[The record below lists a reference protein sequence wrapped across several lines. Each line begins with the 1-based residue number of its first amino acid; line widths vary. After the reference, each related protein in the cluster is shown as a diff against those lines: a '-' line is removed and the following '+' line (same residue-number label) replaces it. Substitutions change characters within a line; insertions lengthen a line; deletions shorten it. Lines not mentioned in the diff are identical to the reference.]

1 MLVDP
6 EQHKYFKRLLA
17 LSGCKTEF
25 LDTEDALEL
34 VAAHEQVDVV
44 MAAIVGAAGLSSG
57 LAAVSAGK
65 CLLLANKESLIM
77 SGKLFMDTAKR
88 NNADIIPIDS
98 EHNAIFQCL
107 AETRSGLSSI
117 DGRFVDKL
125 VLTASGGP
133 FLNTPKKA
141 LAKVTPEQAC
151 AHPKWSMGQKISV
164 DSASLMNKG
173 LELIEASF
181 LFDLPGTAIDIVVH
195 PQSIV
200 HSMVYY
206 RDGSVLAQLANPD
219 MRVPIAYGL
228 AFPGRMASGA
238 KVLDLTR
245 QPALEFSEPDVDRF
259 PCISLGRAAL
269 QAGGRRSEA
278 LLNFI
283 ADLQLE
289 DAPLSS
295 CLETDP
301 AVADLLATADLV
313 VNTTPVG
320 MALHGDASAMPL
332 GSDLWDRLAKQAT
345 LYDLIYTPRPTAWL
359 RWGQGRGHRC
369 IDGLEMLVQQG
380 AASLR
385 LWSGVNDV
393 PVDSMRHAA
402 ETALSH

>member
-1 MLVDP
+1 MTGKRQLTVLGSTGSIGRSTLDVVSRCDNISIFALSAYRNSELLLSQCLQHEPKYAVLVDL
-6 EQHKYFKRLLA
+6 EQHQHFKRLLA
-17 LSGCKTEF
+17 GSGCKTEF
-25 LDTEDALEL
+25 LDIEDALEFI
-34 VAAHEQVDVV
+34 AAHEQVDVV

-77 SGKLFMDTAKR
+77 SGNLFIDAAKR
-88 NNADIIPIDS
+88 NNADILPIDS

-107 AETRSGLSSI
+107 AETRSGLSST

-151 AHPKWSMGQKISV
+151 AHPMWSMGRKISV

-245 QPALEFSEPDVDRF
+245 QPALEFSEPDMDRF

-269 QAGGRRSEA
+269 EAGGTA
-278 LLNFI
+278 
-283 ADLQLE
+283 
-289 DAPLSS
+289 
-295 CLETDP
+295 P
-301 AVADLLATADLV
+301 AVLNAANEIAVAAFLSNRIGFQQIPVIIEAVLSK
-313 VNTTPVG
+313 TPCE
-320 MALHGDASAMPL
+320 P
-332 GSDLWDRLAKQAT
+332 
-345 LYDLIYTPRPTAWL
+345 
-359 RWGQGRGHRC
+359 
-369 IDGLEMLVQQG
+369 
-380 AASLR
+380 AASLDIIR
-385 LWSGVNDV
+385 GA
-393 PVDSMRHAA
+393 DSAA
-402 ETALSH
+402 RIAAKKLI

>member
-1 MLVDP
+1 MTGKRQLTVLGSTGSIGRSTLDVVSRCDNISIFALSAYRNSELLLSQCLQHEPKYAVLVDP

-17 LSGCKTEF
+17 VSGCKTEF

-107 AETRSGLSSI
+107 AETRSGLSST

-141 LAKVTPEQAC
+141 LARVTPEQAC

-219 MRVPIAYGL
+219 MRVP
-228 AFPGRMASGA
+228 
-238 KVLDLTR
+238 
-245 QPALEFSEPDVDRF
+245 
-259 PCISLGRAAL
+259 
-269 QAGGRRSEA
+269 
-278 LLNFI
+278 
-283 ADLQLE
+283 
-289 DAPLSS
+289 
-295 CLETDP
+295 
-301 AVADLLATADLV
+301 
-313 VNTTPVG
+313 
-320 MALHGDASAMPL
+320 
-332 GSDLWDRLAKQAT
+332 
-345 LYDLIYTPRPTAWL
+345 
-359 RWGQGRGHRC
+359 
-369 IDGLEMLVQQG
+369 
-380 AASLR
+380 
-385 LWSGVNDV
+385 
-393 PVDSMRHAA
+393 
-402 ETALSH
+402 

>member
-1 MLVDP
+1 MLGSTGSVGRSTLDVVSRCDNISIFALSAFRNSELLLSQCLQHEP
-6 EQHKYFKRLLA
+6 KYAVLGDLEQHKRFKRLLA
-17 LSGCKTEF
+17 VSSCKTEF
-25 LDTEDALEL
+25 LDTEDALEFIA
-34 VAAHEQVDVV
+34 VHEQVDMV

-77 SGKLFMDTAKR
+77 SGKLFIDAAKR

-107 AETRSGLSSI
+107 AETRSRLPSS

-151 AHPKWSMGQKISV
+151 AHPKWSMGRKISV

-181 LFDLPGTAIDIVVH
+181 LFDLPGDAIDIVVH

-269 QAGGRRSEA
+269 EAGGTA
-278 LLNFI
+278 
-283 ADLQLE
+283 
-289 DAPLSS
+289 
-295 CLETDP
+295 P
-301 AVADLLATADLV
+301 AVLNAANEIAVAAFLSHRIGFQQIPAIIEAVLSK
-313 VNTTPVG
+313 TPCE
-320 MALHGDASAMPL
+320 P
-332 GSDLWDRLAKQAT
+332 
-345 LYDLIYTPRPTAWL
+345 
-359 RWGQGRGHRC
+359 
-369 IDGLEMLVQQG
+369 
-380 AASLR
+380 AASLDIIR
-385 LWSGVNDV
+385 GA
-393 PVDSMRHAA
+393 DSAA
-402 ETALSH
+402 RIEAKKLI

>member
-1 MLVDP
+1 MTGKRQLTVLGSTGSIGRSTLDVVSRCDNISIFALSAYRNSELLLSQCLQHEPKYAVLVDL
-6 EQHKYFKRLLA
+6 EQHQHFKRLLA
-17 LSGCKTEF
+17 ESGCKTEF
-25 LDTEDALEL
+25 LDIEDALEFI
-34 VAAHEQVDVV
+34 AAHEQVDVV

-77 SGKLFMDTAKR
+77 SGKLFIDAAKR
-88 NNADIIPIDS
+88 NNADILPIDS

-107 AETRSGLSSI
+107 AETRSGLSST

-151 AHPKWSMGQKISV
+151 AHPKWSMGRKISV

-245 QPALEFSEPDVDRF
+245 QPALEFSEPDMDRF

-269 QAGGRRSEA
+269 EAGGTA
-278 LLNFI
+278 
-283 ADLQLE
+283 
-289 DAPLSS
+289 
-295 CLETDP
+295 P
-301 AVADLLATADLV
+301 AVLNAANEIAVAAFLSNRIGFQQIPVIIEAVLSK
-313 VNTTPVG
+313 TPCE
-320 MALHGDASAMPL
+320 P
-332 GSDLWDRLAKQAT
+332 
-345 LYDLIYTPRPTAWL
+345 
-359 RWGQGRGHRC
+359 
-369 IDGLEMLVQQG
+369 
-380 AASLR
+380 AASLDMIR
-385 LWSGVNDV
+385 GA
-393 PVDSMRHAA
+393 DSAA
-402 ETALSH
+402 RIAAKKLI

>member
-1 MLVDP
+1 MTGKRQLTVLGSTGSIGRSTLDVVSRCDNISIFALSAYRNSELLLSQCLQHEPKYAVLVDP
-6 EQHKYFKRLLA
+6 KQRKYFKRLLA
-17 LSGCKTEF
+17 VSGCKTEF
-25 LDTEDALEL
+25 LDTEDALEF

-107 AETRSGLSSI
+107 AETRSGLSST

-133 FLNTPKKA
+133 FLNMPKKA

-245 QPALEFSEPDVDRF
+245 QPALEFSKPDEDRF

-269 QAGGRRSEA
+269 EAGGTA
-278 LLNFI
+278 
-283 ADLQLE
+283 
-289 DAPLSS
+289 
-295 CLETDP
+295 P
-301 AVADLLATADLV
+301 AVLNAAHEIAVAAFLSNRIGFQQIPAIIEAVLSK
-313 VNTTPVG
+313 TPCE
-320 MALHGDASAMPL
+320 P
-332 GSDLWDRLAKQAT
+332 
-345 LYDLIYTPRPTAWL
+345 
-359 RWGQGRGHRC
+359 
-369 IDGLEMLVQQG
+369 
-380 AASLR
+380 AASLDIIR
-385 LWSGVNDV
+385 GA
-393 PVDSMRHAA
+393 DSAA
-402 ETALSH
+402 RIEAKKLI

>member
-1 MLVDP
+1 MTGKRQLTVLGSTGSVGRSTLDVVSRCDNISIFALSAYRNSELLLSQCLQHEPKYAVLVDL
-6 EQHKYFKRLLA
+6 EQHQHFKRMLA
-17 LSGCKTEF
+17 GSGCKTEF
-25 LDTEDALEL
+25 LDIEDALEFI
-34 VAAHEQVDVV
+34 AAHEQVDVV

-77 SGKLFMDTAKR
+77 SGKLFIDAAKR
-88 NNADIIPIDS
+88 NNADILPIDS

-107 AETRSGLSSI
+107 AETRSGLSST
-117 DGRFVDKL
+117 DGRVVDKL

-151 AHPKWSMGQKISV
+151 AHPKWSMGRKISV

-245 QPALEFSEPDVDRF
+245 QPALEFSEPDVERF
-259 PCISLGRAAL
+259 PCISLGRTAL
-269 QAGGRRSEA
+269 QAGGTA
-278 LLNFI
+278 
-283 ADLQLE
+283 
-289 DAPLSS
+289 
-295 CLETDP
+295 P
-301 AVADLLATADLV
+301 AVLNAANEIAVAAFLSNRIGFQQIPAIIEAVLSK
-313 VNTTPVG
+313 TPCE
-320 MALHGDASAMPL
+320 P
-332 GSDLWDRLAKQAT
+332 
-345 LYDLIYTPRPTAWL
+345 
-359 RWGQGRGHRC
+359 
-369 IDGLEMLVQQG
+369 
-380 AASLR
+380 AASLDIIR
-385 LWSGVNDV
+385 SA
-393 PVDSMRHAA
+393 DSAA
-402 ETALSH
+402 RIEAKKLI

>member
-1 MLVDP
+1 MTGKRHLTVLGSTGSIGRSTLDVVSRCDNISIFALSAYRNSELLLSQCLQHEPKYAVLVDP
-6 EQHKYFKRLLA
+6 EQHKYFKRELA
-17 LSGCKTEF
+17 GSGCKTEF

-107 AETRSGLSSI
+107 AETRSGLSPT

-269 QAGGRRSEA
+269 QAGGTA
-278 LLNFI
+278 
-283 ADLQLE
+283 
-289 DAPLSS
+289 
-295 CLETDP
+295 P
-301 AVADLLATADLV
+301 AVLNAANEIAVAAFLSNRIEFQQIPAIIEAVLSK
-313 VNTTPVG
+313 TPCE
-320 MALHGDASAMPL
+320 S
-332 GSDLWDRLAKQAT
+332 
-345 LYDLIYTPRPTAWL
+345 
-359 RWGQGRGHRC
+359 
-369 IDGLEMLVQQG
+369 
-380 AASLR
+380 AASLDIIR
-385 LWSGVNDV
+385 GA
-393 PVDSMRHAA
+393 DSAA
-402 ETALSH
+402 RIEAKKLI

>member
-1 MLVDP
+1 MTGKRQLTVLGSTGSIGRSTLDVVSRCDNISIFALSAYRNSELLLSQCLQHEPKYAVLVDP

-44 MAAIVGAAGLSSG
+44 MAAIVGAAGLASG

-65 CLLLANKESLIM
+65 RLLLANKESLIM
-77 SGKLFMDTAKR
+77 SGKLFIEAAKQ
-88 NNADIIPIDS
+88 NHADIIPIDS
-98 EHNAIFQCL
+98 EHNYIYQCL
-107 AETRSGLSSI
+107 SETRSGLSVP
-117 DGRFVDKL
+117 DWRFVDKL

-133 FLNTPKKA
+133 FLNTPKEA
-141 LAKVTPEQAC
+141 LAKVTPQQAC

-164 DSASLMNKG
+164 DSATLMNKG

-181 LFDLPGTAIDIVVH
+181 LFNLPGTAIDIVVH

-228 AFPGRMASGA
+228 AFPDRMASGA

-269 QAGGRRSEA
+269 QAGGTA
-278 LLNFI
+278 
-283 ADLQLE
+283 
-289 DAPLSS
+289 
-295 CLETDP
+295 P
-301 AVADLLATADLV
+301 AVLNAANEIAVAAFLSNRIEFQQIPAIIEAVLSK
-313 VNTTPVG
+313 TPCE
-320 MALHGDASAMPL
+320 S
-332 GSDLWDRLAKQAT
+332 
-345 LYDLIYTPRPTAWL
+345 
-359 RWGQGRGHRC
+359 
-369 IDGLEMLVQQG
+369 
-380 AASLR
+380 AASLDIIR
-385 LWSGVNDV
+385 GAD
-393 PVDSMRHAA
+393 AA
-402 ETALSH
+402 ARIEAKKLL

>member
-1 MLVDP
+1 MTGKRQLTLLGSTGSIGRSTLDVVSRCDNISIFALSAYRNSELLLSQCLQHEPKYAVLVDP

-17 LSGCKTEF
+17 VSGCKTEF

-34 VAAHEQVDVV
+34 VAAHEQVDMV

-107 AETRSGLSSI
+107 AETRSGLSST

-133 FLNTPKKA
+133 FLNTPKRA

-269 QAGGRRSEA
+269 QAGGTA
-278 LLNFI
+278 
-283 ADLQLE
+283 
-289 DAPLSS
+289 
-295 CLETDP
+295 P
-301 AVADLLATADLV
+301 AVLNAANEIAVAAFLSNRIEFQQIPAIIEAVLSK
-313 VNTTPVG
+313 TPCE
-320 MALHGDASAMPL
+320 S
-332 GSDLWDRLAKQAT
+332 
-345 LYDLIYTPRPTAWL
+345 
-359 RWGQGRGHRC
+359 
-369 IDGLEMLVQQG
+369 
-380 AASLR
+380 AASLDIIR
-385 LWSGVNDV
+385 GA
-393 PVDSMRHAA
+393 DSAA
-402 ETALSH
+402 RIEAKKLI

>member
-1 MLVDP
+1 MTGYRQLTVLGSTGSIGRSTLDVVSRCDNISVFALSAYRNSEMLLSQCLQYEPRYAVLVDP
-6 EQHKYFKRLLA
+6 EQHQHFKRLLA
-17 LSGCKTEF
+17 ESGCKTEF

-34 VAAHEQVDVV
+34 IAAHEQVDVV
-44 MAAIVGAAGLSSG
+44 MAAIVGAAGLASG

-65 CLLLANKESLIM
+65 RLLLANKESLIM
-77 SGKLFMDTAKR
+77 SGKLFIDAAKQ

-107 AETRSGLSSI
+107 AETRSGLSVT

-133 FLNTPKKA
+133 FLNTPKEA

-164 DSASLMNKG
+164 DSATLMNKG

-228 AFPGRMASGA
+228 AFPDRMASGA
-238 KVLDLTR
+238 EVLDLTR
-245 QPALEFSEPDVDRF
+245 QPALEFSKPDVDRF

-269 QAGGRRSEA
+269 EAGGTA
-278 LLNFI
+278 
-283 ADLQLE
+283 
-289 DAPLSS
+289 
-295 CLETDP
+295 P
-301 AVADLLATADLV
+301 AVLNAANEIAVAAFLSNRLGFQQIPAIIEAVLSK
-313 VNTTPVG
+313 TPCEPAVS
-320 MALHGDASAMPL
+320 LD
-332 GSDLWDRLAKQAT
+332 
-345 LYDLIYTPRPTAWL
+345 I
-359 RWGQGRGHRC
+359 
-369 IDGLEMLVQQG
+369 IQG
-380 AASLR
+380 A
-385 LWSGVNDV
+385 
-393 PVDSMRHAA
+393 DSAA
-402 ETALSH
+402 RIAAKDMI

>member
-1 MLVDP
+1 MTGKRQLTVLGSTGSIGRSTLDVVLRSDNISIFALSAYRNSELLLSQCLQHEPKYAVLVDL
-6 EQHKYFKRLLA
+6 EQHKDFKRLLSV
-17 LSGCKTEF
+17 SGCKTEF
-25 LDTEDALEL
+25 LDTEDALEF
-34 VAAHEQVDVV
+34 VAGHEQVDVV

-77 SGKLFMDTAKR
+77 SGKLFMDAAKR

-107 AETRSGLSSI
+107 AETRSGLSSTE
-117 DGRFVDKL
+117 GRFVDKL

-151 AHPKWSMGQKISV
+151 AHPMWSMGRKISV

-181 LFDLPGTAIDIVVH
+181 LFDLPGTAIDFVVH

-245 QPALEFSEPDVDRF
+245 QPALEFSEPDEDRF

-269 QAGGRRSEA
+269 EAGGTA
-278 LLNFI
+278 
-283 ADLQLE
+283 
-289 DAPLSS
+289 
-295 CLETDP
+295 P
-301 AVADLLATADLV
+301 AVLNAANEIAVAAFLSNRIGFQQIPAIIEAVLSK
-313 VNTTPVG
+313 TPCE
-320 MALHGDASAMPL
+320 P
-332 GSDLWDRLAKQAT
+332 
-345 LYDLIYTPRPTAWL
+345 
-359 RWGQGRGHRC
+359 
-369 IDGLEMLVQQG
+369 
-380 AASLR
+380 AASLDIIR
-385 LWSGVNDV
+385 GA
-393 PVDSMRHAA
+393 DSAA
-402 ETALSH
+402 RKEAKKLI

>member
-1 MLVDP
+1 MTGKRQLTVLGSTGSIGRSTLDVVSRCDNISIFALSAYRNSELLLSQCLQHEPKYAVLVDL
-6 EQHKYFKRLLA
+6 EQHQHFKRLLA
-17 LSGCKTEF
+17 GSGCKTEF
-25 LDTEDALEL
+25 LDIEDALEFI
-34 VAAHEQVDVV
+34 AAHEQVDVV

-77 SGKLFMDTAKR
+77 SGKLFIDAAKR
-88 NNADIIPIDS
+88 NNADILPIDS

-107 AETRSGLSSI
+107 AETRSGLSST

-151 AHPKWSMGQKISV
+151 AHPKWSMGRKISV

-245 QPALEFSEPDVDRF
+245 QPALEFSEPDMDRF

-269 QAGGRRSEA
+269 EAGGTA
-278 LLNFI
+278 
-283 ADLQLE
+283 
-289 DAPLSS
+289 
-295 CLETDP
+295 P
-301 AVADLLATADLV
+301 AVLNAANEIAVAAFLSNRIGFQQIPVIIEAVLSK
-313 VNTTPVG
+313 TPCE
-320 MALHGDASAMPL
+320 P
-332 GSDLWDRLAKQAT
+332 
-345 LYDLIYTPRPTAWL
+345 
-359 RWGQGRGHRC
+359 
-369 IDGLEMLVQQG
+369 
-380 AASLR
+380 AASLDIIR
-385 LWSGVNDV
+385 GA
-393 PVDSMRHAA
+393 DSAA
-402 ETALSH
+402 RIAAKKLI

>member
-1 MLVDP
+1 MNGKRQLTVLGSTGSIGRSTLDVVSRCDNISIFALSAYRNSELLLSQCLQHEPKYAVLVDP

-17 LSGCKTEF
+17 VSGCETEF
-25 LDTEDALEL
+25 LDTEDALEQ
-34 VAAHEQVDVV
+34 VAAHEQVDIV

-107 AETRSGLSSI
+107 AETRSGLSST

-151 AHPKWSMGQKISV
+151 AHPKWSMGRKISV

-195 PQSIV
+195 
-200 HSMVYY
+200 
-206 RDGSVLAQLANPD
+206 
-219 MRVPIAYGL
+219 
-228 AFPGRMASGA
+228 
-238 KVLDLTR
+238 
-245 QPALEFSEPDVDRF
+245 
-259 PCISLGRAAL
+259 
-269 QAGGRRSEA
+269 
-278 LLNFI
+278 
-283 ADLQLE
+283 
-289 DAPLSS
+289 
-295 CLETDP
+295 
-301 AVADLLATADLV
+301 
-313 VNTTPVG
+313 
-320 MALHGDASAMPL
+320 
-332 GSDLWDRLAKQAT
+332 
-345 LYDLIYTPRPTAWL
+345 
-359 RWGQGRGHRC
+359 
-369 IDGLEMLVQQG
+369 
-380 AASLR
+380 
-385 LWSGVNDV
+385 
-393 PVDSMRHAA
+393 
-402 ETALSH
+402 

>member
-1 MLVDP
+1 MTGKRQLTVLGSTGSIGRSTLDVVSRCDNISIFALSAYRNSELLLSQCLQHEPKYAVLVDL
-6 EQHKYFKRLLA
+6 EQHQHFKRLLA
-17 LSGCKTEF
+17 GSGCKTEF
-25 LDTEDALEL
+25 LDIEDALEF

-77 SGKLFMDTAKR
+77 SGKLFIDAAKR

-107 AETRSGLSSI
+107 AETRSGLSST

-151 AHPKWSMGQKISV
+151 AHPKWSMGRKISV

-245 QPALEFSEPDVDRF
+245 QPALEFSEPDMDRF

-269 QAGGRRSEA
+269 EAGGTA
-278 LLNFI
+278 
-283 ADLQLE
+283 
-289 DAPLSS
+289 
-295 CLETDP
+295 P
-301 AVADLLATADLV
+301 AVLNAANEIAVAAFLSNRIEFQQIPVIIEAVLSK
-313 VNTTPVG
+313 TPCE
-320 MALHGDASAMPL
+320 P
-332 GSDLWDRLAKQAT
+332 
-345 LYDLIYTPRPTAWL
+345 
-359 RWGQGRGHRC
+359 
-369 IDGLEMLVQQG
+369 
-380 AASLR
+380 AASLDIIR
-385 LWSGVNDV
+385 GA
-393 PVDSMRHAA
+393 DSAA
-402 ETALSH
+402 RIAAKKLI

>member
-1 MLVDP
+1 MNGYRQLTVLGSTGSIGRSTLDVVSRCDNISVFALSAYRNSEMLLSQCLQYEPRYAVLVDP
-6 EQHKYFKRLLA
+6 EQHQHFKRLLA
-17 LSGCKTEF
+17 ESGCKTEF

-34 VAAHEQVDVV
+34 IAAHEQVDVV
-44 MAAIVGAAGLSSG
+44 MAAIVGAAGLASG

-65 CLLLANKESLIM
+65 RLLLANKESLIM
-77 SGKLFMDTAKR
+77 SGKLFIEAAKQ

-107 AETRSGLSSI
+107 AETRSGLSVT

-133 FLNTPKKA
+133 FLNTPKEA

-164 DSASLMNKG
+164 DSATLMNKG

-228 AFPGRMASGA
+228 AFPDRMTSGA
-238 KVLDLTR
+238 EALDLTR
-245 QPALEFSEPDVDRF
+245 QPALEFSKPDVDRF
-259 PCISLGRAAL
+259 PCVSLGRAAL
-269 QAGGRRSEA
+269 EAGGTA
-278 LLNFI
+278 
-283 ADLQLE
+283 
-289 DAPLSS
+289 
-295 CLETDP
+295 P
-301 AVADLLATADLV
+301 AVLNAANEIAVAAFLSNRLGFQQIPAIIEAVLSK
-313 VNTTPVG
+313 TPCEPAVS
-320 MALHGDASAMPL
+320 LD
-332 GSDLWDRLAKQAT
+332 
-345 LYDLIYTPRPTAWL
+345 I
-359 RWGQGRGHRC
+359 
-369 IDGLEMLVQQG
+369 IQG
-380 AASLR
+380 A
-385 LWSGVNDV
+385 
-393 PVDSMRHAA
+393 DSAA
-402 ETALSH
+402 RIAAKELI

>member
-1 MLVDP
+1 MTGKRQLTVLGSTGSIGRSTLDVVSRCDNISIFALSAYRNSELLLSQCLKHEPKYAVLVDR
-6 EQHKYFKRLLA
+6 EQHKDFKRLLA
-17 LSGCKTEF
+17 VSGCKTEF
-25 LDTEDALEL
+25 LDTEDALEF

-57 LAAVSAGK
+57 MAAVSAGK

-77 SGKLFMDTAKR
+77 SGKLFMDAAKR

-107 AETRSGLSSI
+107 AETRSGLSSTE
-117 DGRFVDKL
+117 GRFVDKL

-151 AHPKWSMGQKISV
+151 AHPMWSMGRKISV

-181 LFDLPGTAIDIVVH
+181 LFDLPGTAIDFVVH

-245 QPALEFSEPDVDRF
+245 QPALEFSEPDEDRF

-269 QAGGRRSEA
+269 EAGGTA
-278 LLNFI
+278 
-283 ADLQLE
+283 
-289 DAPLSS
+289 
-295 CLETDP
+295 P
-301 AVADLLATADLV
+301 AVLNAANEIAVAAFLSNRIGFQQIPAIIEAVLSKTACE
-313 VNTTPVG
+313 
-320 MALHGDASAMPL
+320 S
-332 GSDLWDRLAKQAT
+332 
-345 LYDLIYTPRPTAWL
+345 
-359 RWGQGRGHRC
+359 
-369 IDGLEMLVQQG
+369 
-380 AASLR
+380 AASLDIIR
-385 LWSGVNDV
+385 GA
-393 PVDSMRHAA
+393 DSAA
-402 ETALSH
+402 RIEAKKLI

>member
-1 MLVDP
+1 MNGNRQLTVLGSTGSIGRSTLDVVSRCDNISVFALSAYRNSEMLLSQCLQYEPRYAVLVDP
-6 EQHKYFKRLLA
+6 EQNQHFKRLLA
-17 LSGCKTEF
+17 ESGCKTEF

-34 VAAHEQVDVV
+34 IAAHEQVDVV
-44 MAAIVGAAGLSSG
+44 MAAIVGAAGLASG

-65 CLLLANKESLIM
+65 RLLLANKESLIM
-77 SGKLFMDTAKR
+77 SGKLFIEAAKQ

-107 AETRSGLSSI
+107 AETRSGLSVT

-133 FLNTPKKA
+133 FLNTPKEA

-164 DSASLMNKG
+164 DSATLMNKG

-228 AFPGRMASGA
+228 AFPDRMASGA
-238 KVLDLTR
+238 EVLDLTR
-245 QPALEFSEPDVDRF
+245 QPALEFSKPDVDRF
-259 PCISLGRAAL
+259 PCVSLGRAAL
-269 QAGGRRSEA
+269 EAGGTA
-278 LLNFI
+278 
-283 ADLQLE
+283 
-289 DAPLSS
+289 
-295 CLETDP
+295 P
-301 AVADLLATADLV
+301 AVLNAANEIAVAAFLSNRLGFQQIPAIIEAVLSK
-313 VNTTPVG
+313 TPCE
-320 MALHGDASAMPL
+320 P
-332 GSDLWDRLAKQAT
+332 
-345 LYDLIYTPRPTAWL
+345 
-359 RWGQGRGHRC
+359 
-369 IDGLEMLVQQG
+369 
-380 AASLR
+380 AASLDIIQ
-385 LWSGVNDV
+385 GA
-393 PVDSMRHAA
+393 DSAA
-402 ETALSH
+402 RIAAKELI

>member
-1 MLVDP
+1 MSGKRQLTVLGSTGSIGRSTLDVVSRCDNISIFALSAYRNSELLLSQCLQHEPKYAVLVDP

-17 LSGCKTEF
+17 VSGCKTEF

-107 AETRSGLSSI
+107 AETRSRLSST

-164 DSASLMNKG
+164 DSATLMNKG

-259 PCISLGRAAL
+259 PCIDLGRAAL
-269 QAGGRRSEA
+269 EAGGTAPAVLNAANEIAVAAFLSNRIEFQQIPAIIEAAQRFDGRAPDAA
-278 LLNFI
+278 LLAQDRAEHGIVSLF
-283 ADLQLE
+283 DGGVLE
-289 DAPLSS
+289 G
-295 CLETDP
+295 T
-301 AVADLLATADLV
+301 
-313 VNTTPVG
+313 
-320 MALHGDASAMPL
+320 
-332 GSDLWDRLAKQAT
+332 R
-345 LYDLIYTPRPTAWL
+345 
-359 RWGQGRGHRC
+359 
-369 IDGLEMLVQQG
+369 
-380 AASLR
+380 
-385 LWSGVNDV
+385 
-393 PVDSMRHAA
+393 
-402 ETALSH
+402 

>member
-1 MLVDP
+1 MTGKRQLTVLGSTGSIGRSTLDVVSRCDNISLFALSAYRNSELLLSQCLKHEPKYAVLVDR
-6 EQHKYFKRLLA
+6 EQHKDFKRLLA
-17 LSGCKTEF
+17 VSGCKTEF
-25 LDTEDALEL
+25 LDTEDALEF

-77 SGKLFMDTAKR
+77 SGKLLMDAAKR

-107 AETRSGLSSI
+107 AETRSGLSSTE
-117 DGRFVDKL
+117 GRFVDKL

-141 LAKVTPEQAC
+141 LATVTPEQAC
-151 AHPKWSMGQKISV
+151 AHPMWSMGRKISV

-181 LFDLPGTAIDIVVH
+181 LFDLPGTAIDFVVH

-245 QPALEFSEPDVDRF
+245 QPALEFSEPDEDRF

-269 QAGGRRSEA
+269 KAGGTA
-278 LLNFI
+278 
-283 ADLQLE
+283 
-289 DAPLSS
+289 
-295 CLETDP
+295 P
-301 AVADLLATADLV
+301 AVLNAANEIAVAAFLSNRIGFQQIPAIIEAVLSK
-313 VNTTPVG
+313 TPCE
-320 MALHGDASAMPL
+320 P
-332 GSDLWDRLAKQAT
+332 
-345 LYDLIYTPRPTAWL
+345 
-359 RWGQGRGHRC
+359 
-369 IDGLEMLVQQG
+369 
-380 AASLR
+380 AASLDIIR
-385 LWSGVNDV
+385 GA
-393 PVDSMRHAA
+393 DSAA
-402 ETALSH
+402 RIEAKKLI

>member
-1 MLVDP
+1 MTGKRQLTVLGSTGSIGRSTLDVVSRCDNISIFALSAYRNSELLLSQCLQHEPKYAVLVDL
-6 EQHKYFKRLLA
+6 EQHQHFKRLLA
-17 LSGCKTEF
+17 GSGCKTEF
-25 LDTEDALEL
+25 LDIEDALEF

-77 SGKLFMDTAKR
+77 SGNLFIDAAKR
-88 NNADIIPIDS
+88 NNADILPIDS

-107 AETRSGLSSI
+107 AETRSGLSST

-151 AHPKWSMGQKISV
+151 AHPMWSMGRKISV

-245 QPALEFSEPDVDRF
+245 QPALEFSEPDMDRF

-269 QAGGRRSEA
+269 EAGGTA
-278 LLNFI
+278 
-283 ADLQLE
+283 
-289 DAPLSS
+289 
-295 CLETDP
+295 P
-301 AVADLLATADLV
+301 AVLNAANEIAVAAFLSNRIGFQQIPVIIEAVLSK
-313 VNTTPVG
+313 TPCE
-320 MALHGDASAMPL
+320 P
-332 GSDLWDRLAKQAT
+332 
-345 LYDLIYTPRPTAWL
+345 
-359 RWGQGRGHRC
+359 
-369 IDGLEMLVQQG
+369 
-380 AASLR
+380 AASLDIIR
-385 LWSGVNDV
+385 GA
-393 PVDSMRHAA
+393 DSAA
-402 ETALSH
+402 RIAAKKLI

>member
-1 MLVDP
+1 MTGKRQLTVLGSTGSIGRSTLDVVSRCDNISIFALSAYRNSELLLSQCLQHEPKYAVLVDL
-6 EQHKYFKRLLA
+6 EQHQHFKRLLA
-17 LSGCKTEF
+17 GSGCTSEF
-25 LDTEDALEL
+25 LDIEDALEFI
-34 VAAHEQVDVV
+34 AAHEQVDVV

-77 SGKLFMDTAKR
+77 SGKLFIDAAKR
-88 NNADIIPIDS
+88 NNADILPIDS

-107 AETRSGLSSI
+107 AETRSGLSST

-151 AHPKWSMGQKISV
+151 AHPKWSMGRKISV

-245 QPALEFSEPDVDRF
+245 QPALEFSEPDMDRF

-269 QAGGRRSEA
+269 EAGGTA
-278 LLNFI
+278 
-283 ADLQLE
+283 
-289 DAPLSS
+289 
-295 CLETDP
+295 P
-301 AVADLLATADLV
+301 AVLNAANEIAVAAFLSNRIGFQQIPVIIEAVLSK
-313 VNTTPVG
+313 TPCE
-320 MALHGDASAMPL
+320 P
-332 GSDLWDRLAKQAT
+332 
-345 LYDLIYTPRPTAWL
+345 
-359 RWGQGRGHRC
+359 
-369 IDGLEMLVQQG
+369 
-380 AASLR
+380 AASLDIIR
-385 LWSGVNDV
+385 GA
-393 PVDSMRHAA
+393 DSAA
-402 ETALSH
+402 RIAAKKLI

>member
-1 MLVDP
+1 MTGKRQLTVLGSTGSIGRSTLDVVSRCDNISIFALSAYRNSELLLSQCLQHEPKYAVLVDP

-17 LSGCKTEF
+17 VSGCKTEF

-77 SGKLFMDTAKR
+77 SGKLFIDAAKR
-88 NNADIIPIDS
+88 NKANIIPIDS

-107 AETRSGLSSI
+107 AETRSRLSST

-151 AHPKWSMGQKISV
+151 AHPKWSMGRKISV

-269 QAGGRRSEA
+269 QAGGTA
-278 LLNFI
+278 
-283 ADLQLE
+283 
-289 DAPLSS
+289 
-295 CLETDP
+295 P
-301 AVADLLATADLV
+301 AVLNAANEIAVAAFLS
-313 VNTTPVG
+313 NRIEFQQIPVIIE
-320 MALHGDASAMPL
+320 AVLSKIPCE
-332 GSDLWDRLAKQAT
+332 S
-345 LYDLIYTPRPTAWL
+345 
-359 RWGQGRGHRC
+359 
-369 IDGLEMLVQQG
+369 
-380 AASLR
+380 AASLDIIR
-385 LWSGVNDV
+385 GA
-393 PVDSMRHAA
+393 DS
-402 ETALSH
+402 TARIEAKKLI

>member
-1 MLVDP
+1 MTGKRQLTVLGSTGSIGRSTLDVVSRCDNISIFALSAYRNSELLLSQCLLHEPKYAVLVDP

-25 LDTEDALEL
+25 LDTEDALEF

-107 AETRSGLSSI
+107 AETRSGLSST

-269 QAGGRRSEA
+269 QAGGTA
-278 LLNFI
+278 
-283 ADLQLE
+283 
-289 DAPLSS
+289 
-295 CLETDP
+295 P
-301 AVADLLATADLV
+301 AVLNAANEIAVAAFLSNRIEFQQIPAIIEAVLSKTACE
-313 VNTTPVG
+313 
-320 MALHGDASAMPL
+320 S
-332 GSDLWDRLAKQAT
+332 
-345 LYDLIYTPRPTAWL
+345 
-359 RWGQGRGHRC
+359 
-369 IDGLEMLVQQG
+369 
-380 AASLR
+380 AASLDIIR
-385 LWSGVNDV
+385 GA
-393 PVDSMRHAA
+393 DSAA
-402 ETALSH
+402 RIEAKKLI

>member
-1 MLVDP
+1 MTGSRQLTVLGSTGSIGRSTLDVVSRCDNISIFALSAYRNGELLLSQCLQYKPRYAVLVDS
-6 EQHKYFKRLLA
+6 EQHQHFKRLLA
-17 LSGCKTEF
+17 ESGCKTEF

-34 VAAHEQVDVV
+34 IAAHEQVDVV
-44 MAAIVGAAGLSSG
+44 MAAIVGAAGLASG

-65 CLLLANKESLIM
+65 RLLLANKESLIM
-77 SGKLFMDTAKR
+77 SGKLFIEAAKQ

-107 AETRSGLSSI
+107 AETRSGLSVP

-133 FLNTPKKA
+133 FLNTPKEA

-164 DSASLMNKG
+164 DSATLMNKG

-228 AFPGRMASGA
+228 AFPDRMASGA
-238 KVLDLTR
+238 EVLDLTR
-245 QPALEFSEPDVDRF
+245 QPALEFSKPDVDRF
-259 PCISLGRAAL
+259 PCVSLGRAAL
-269 QAGGRRSEA
+269 EAGGTA
-278 LLNFI
+278 
-283 ADLQLE
+283 
-289 DAPLSS
+289 
-295 CLETDP
+295 P
-301 AVADLLATADLV
+301 AVLNAANEIAVAAFLSNRLGFQQIPAIIEAVLSKNPCEPAVSLDIIRGAD
-313 VNTTPVG
+313 
-320 MALHGDASAMPL
+320 SAA
-332 GSDLWDRLAKQAT
+332 RIAAKE
-345 LYDLIYTPRPTAWL
+345 LI
-359 RWGQGRGHRC
+359 
-369 IDGLEMLVQQG
+369 
-380 AASLR
+380 
-385 LWSGVNDV
+385 
-393 PVDSMRHAA
+393 
-402 ETALSH
+402 

>member
-1 MLVDP
+1 MTGKRQLTVLGSTGSIGRSTLDVVSRCDNISIFALSAYRNSELLLSQCLQHEPKYAVLVDP

-17 LSGCKTEF
+17 VSGCKTEF

-34 VAAHEQVDVV
+34 VAAHEQVDMV

-107 AETRSGLSSI
+107 AETRSGLSST

-133 FLNTPKKA
+133 FLNTPKQA

-151 AHPKWSMGQKISV
+151 AHPKWSMGRKISV

-269 QAGGRRSEA
+269 QAGGTA
-278 LLNFI
+278 
-283 ADLQLE
+283 
-289 DAPLSS
+289 
-295 CLETDP
+295 P
-301 AVADLLATADLV
+301 AVLNAANEIAVAAFLSNRIEFQQIPAIIEAVL
-313 VNTTPVG
+313 NKTPCE
-320 MALHGDASAMPL
+320 S
-332 GSDLWDRLAKQAT
+332 
-345 LYDLIYTPRPTAWL
+345 
-359 RWGQGRGHRC
+359 
-369 IDGLEMLVQQG
+369 
-380 AASLR
+380 AASLDIIR
-385 LWSGVNDV
+385 GA
-393 PVDSMRHAA
+393 DSAA
-402 ETALSH
+402 RIEAKKLI

>member
-1 MLVDP
+1 MTGKRQLTVLGSTGSIGRSTLDVVSRCDNISIFALSANRNSELLLSQCLQHEPKYAVLVDL
-6 EQHKYFKRLLA
+6 EQHKHFKRLLA
-17 LSGCKTEF
+17 VSGCKTEF
-25 LDTEDALEL
+25 LDTEDALEF

-77 SGKLFMDTAKR
+77 SGKLFIDTAKR

-107 AETRSGLSSI
+107 AETRSGLSST

-269 QAGGRRSEA
+269 QAGGTA
-278 LLNFI
+278 
-283 ADLQLE
+283 
-289 DAPLSS
+289 
-295 CLETDP
+295 P
-301 AVADLLATADLV
+301 AVLNAANEIAVAAFLSNRIEFQQIPAIIEAVLSKTACE
-313 VNTTPVG
+313 
-320 MALHGDASAMPL
+320 S
-332 GSDLWDRLAKQAT
+332 
-345 LYDLIYTPRPTAWL
+345 
-359 RWGQGRGHRC
+359 
-369 IDGLEMLVQQG
+369 
-380 AASLR
+380 AASLDIIR
-385 LWSGVNDV
+385 GA
-393 PVDSMRHAA
+393 DSAA
-402 ETALSH
+402 RIEAKKLI

>member
-1 MLVDP
+1 MNGKRQLTVLGSTGSIGRSTLDVVSRCDNISIFALSAYRNSELLLSQCLQHEPKYAVLVDP

-107 AETRSGLSSI
+107 AETRSGLSST

-151 AHPKWSMGQKISV
+151 AHPKWSMGRKISV

-173 LELIEASF
+173 LELIEASI

-206 RDGSVLAQLANPD
+206 RDGSVLAQLSNPD

-269 QAGGRRSEA
+269 QAGGTA
-278 LLNFI
+278 
-283 ADLQLE
+283 
-289 DAPLSS
+289 
-295 CLETDP
+295 P
-301 AVADLLATADLV
+301 AVLNAANEIAVAAFLSNRIEFQQIPVIIEAVLSK
-313 VNTTPVG
+313 TPCE
-320 MALHGDASAMPL
+320 S
-332 GSDLWDRLAKQAT
+332 
-345 LYDLIYTPRPTAWL
+345 
-359 RWGQGRGHRC
+359 
-369 IDGLEMLVQQG
+369 
-380 AASLR
+380 AASLDIIR
-385 LWSGVNDV
+385 
-393 PVDSMRHAA
+393 
-402 ETALSH
+402 

>member
-1 MLVDP
+1 MTGKRQLTVLGSTGSIGRSTLDVVSRCDNISIFALSAYRNSELLLSQCLQHEPKYAVLVDL
-6 EQHKYFKRLLA
+6 EQHQYFKRLLA
-17 LSGCKTEF
+17 GSGCKTEF
-25 LDTEDALEL
+25 LDTEDALEFI
-34 VAAHEQVDVV
+34 AAHEQVDVV

-57 LAAVSAGK
+57 LAALSAGK

-77 SGKLFMDTAKR
+77 SGKLFIDAARR
-88 NNADIIPIDS
+88 NNADILPIDS

-107 AETRSGLSSI
+107 AETRSGLSST

-151 AHPKWSMGQKISV
+151 AHPKWSMGRKISV

-259 PCISLGRAAL
+259 PCICLGRAAL
-269 QAGGRRSEA
+269 EAGGTA
-278 LLNFI
+278 
-283 ADLQLE
+283 
-289 DAPLSS
+289 
-295 CLETDP
+295 P
-301 AVADLLATADLV
+301 AVLNAANEIAVAAFLSNRIGFQQIPVIIEAVLSK
-313 VNTTPVG
+313 TPCE
-320 MALHGDASAMPL
+320 P
-332 GSDLWDRLAKQAT
+332 
-345 LYDLIYTPRPTAWL
+345 
-359 RWGQGRGHRC
+359 
-369 IDGLEMLVQQG
+369 
-380 AASLR
+380 AASL
-385 LWSGVNDV
+385 DIIQAA
-393 PVDSMRHAA
+393 DSAA
-402 ETALSH
+402 RIAAKKLI

>member
-1 MLVDP
+1 MTGKRQLTVLGSTGSIGRSTLDVVSRCDNISIFALSAYRNSELLLSQCLQHEPKYAVLVDP

-17 LSGCKTEF
+17 VSGCKTEF
-25 LDTEDALEL
+25 LDTEDALEF

-107 AETRSGLSSI
+107 AETRSGLSST

-151 AHPKWSMGQKISV
+151 AHPKWSMGRKISV

-181 LFDLPGTAIDIVVH
+181 LFDLPGTAIDFVVH

-245 QPALEFSEPDVDRF
+245 QPALEFSKPDVDRF
-259 PCISLGRAAL
+259 PCIRLGRAAL
-269 QAGGRRSEA
+269 EAGGTA
-278 LLNFI
+278 
-283 ADLQLE
+283 
-289 DAPLSS
+289 
-295 CLETDP
+295 P
-301 AVADLLATADLV
+301 AVLNAANEIAVAAFLSNRIEFQQIPAIIEAVLSK
-313 VNTTPVG
+313 TPCE
-320 MALHGDASAMPL
+320 S
-332 GSDLWDRLAKQAT
+332 
-345 LYDLIYTPRPTAWL
+345 
-359 RWGQGRGHRC
+359 
-369 IDGLEMLVQQG
+369 
-380 AASLR
+380 AASLDIIR
-385 LWSGVNDV
+385 GA
-393 PVDSMRHAA
+393 DSAA
-402 ETALSH
+402 RIEAKKLI

>member
-1 MLVDP
+1 MTVNRQLTVLGSTGSIGRSTLDVVSRCDNISVFALSAYRNSELLLRQCLQYEPQYAVLVDP
-6 EQHKYFKRLLA
+6 EQHQHFKRLLA
-17 LSGCKTEF
+17 ESGCKTEF

-34 VAAHEQVDVV
+34 IAAHEHVDVV
-44 MAAIVGAAGLSSG
+44 MAAIVGAAGLASG

-65 CLLLANKESLIM
+65 RLLLANKESLIM
-77 SGKLFMDTAKR
+77 SGKLFIDAAKQ

-107 AETRSGLSSI
+107 AETRSGLSVTN
-117 DGRFVDKL
+117 GPFVDKL

-133 FLNTPKKA
+133 FLNTSKEG

-164 DSASLMNKG
+164 DSATLMNKG

-181 LFDLPGTAIDIVVH
+181 LFDLPGVAIDIVVH

-228 AFPGRMASGA
+228 AFPDRMASGA
-238 KVLDLTR
+238 QVLDLTR

-269 QAGGRRSEA
+269 EAGGTA
-278 LLNFI
+278 
-283 ADLQLE
+283 
-289 DAPLSS
+289 
-295 CLETDP
+295 P
-301 AVADLLATADLV
+301 AVLNAANEIAVAAFLSNRLEFQQIPAVIEV
-313 VNTTPVG
+313 VLSKTPCE
-320 MALHGDASAMPL
+320 P
-332 GSDLWDRLAKQAT
+332 
-345 LYDLIYTPRPTAWL
+345 
-359 RWGQGRGHRC
+359 
-369 IDGLEMLVQQG
+369 
-380 AASLR
+380 AASLDIIR
-385 LWSGVNDV
+385 GAD
-393 PVDSMRHAA
+393 RAA
-402 ETALSH
+402 RIAANKLI